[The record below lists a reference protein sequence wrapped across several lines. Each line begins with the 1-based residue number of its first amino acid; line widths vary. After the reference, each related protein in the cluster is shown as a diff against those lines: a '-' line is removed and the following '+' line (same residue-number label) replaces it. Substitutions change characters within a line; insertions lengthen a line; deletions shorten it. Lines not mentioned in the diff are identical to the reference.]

1 VEGDEGLP
9 TAIIFIEEQ
18 SPSWR
23 PHSAVLCL
31 NLLLKGTG
39 SQDEIPIFWQK
50 WELLLLFK
58 FLISYQYCI
67 SIAFAI
73 FPEIKVKVDQKNNLL
88 VTSSKSL

>member
-18 SPSWR
+18 RVPLGV
-23 PHSAVLCL
+23 PTHQFSAF

-50 WELLLLFK
+50 WFYW
-58 FLISYQYCI
+58 FLN
-67 SIAFAI
+67 F
-73 FPEIKVKVDQKNNLL
+73 
-88 VTSSKSL
+88 